1 MGENLFEK
9 GIVIVNWCCTSKK
22 SAHTVFCLLLQ
33 CLVVG
38 ELWVVILFFFFL
50 GDKWGMPKTIVD
62 PLINTKI
69 IYLPKKKKT
78 TRLPHLN
85 IDSIHSFL
93 LTVT

>member
-1 MGENLFEK
+1 MLYEQEK
-9 GIVIVNWCCTSKK
+9 CTYSILPL
-22 SAHTVFCLLLQ
+22 SSVFGGRRTL
-33 CLVVG
+33 G
-38 ELWVVILFFFFL
+38 RYSFFFFL

>member
-1 MGENLFEK
+1 MAAASRMILMGENLFEK

-22 SAHTVFCLLLQ
+22 SAHTVFCLLVQ

-38 ELWVVILFFFFL
+38 ELWVVILFLFFL

-69 IYLPKKKKT
+69 IYLPKKKKNYQAAT
-78 TRLPHLN
+78 FEH
-85 IDSIHSFL
+85 
-93 LTVT
+93 

>member
-22 SAHTVFCLLLQ
+22 SAHSILPLTSVFGGRRTL
-33 CLVVG
+33 G
-38 ELWVVILFFFFL
+38 RYSFFFFL

-69 IYLPKKKKT
+69 IYLPKKKK
-78 TRLPHLN
+78 LPGCH
-85 IDSIHSFL
+85 I
-93 LTVT
+93 